1 MFGAGAL
8 GSLLGGLLSSHHSVT
23 LIGRAPHVAAI
34 RERGLRI
41 RGMTSRTCSLQAH
54 EGVPSDARP
63 DLVVLTTKA
72 YDTVAAMDDLRPF
85 HRDALFVSFQNGMGN
100 EEAMAARADRV
111 LGGVTSYGATLP
123 EPGVVNHAGVG
134 DTAVG
139 AFQGTTEGH
148 ARAVADAF
156 TAAGIETRVSTDIR
170 RDLWMKLLVNC
181 GINPLTAVSGV
192 PNGAL
197 LEIRELKR
205 TMERAVLEAATV
217 AAAEGIEV
225 APDEAVAQTAEVA
238 RRTAK
243 NRSSMLTDVE
253 HGRRTEIDAITGY
266 VVARAKAHGLE
277 VPVSET
283 LMSLVRGLER
293 RPRL

>member
-1 MFGAGAL
+1 
-8 GSLLGGLLSSHHSVT
+8 
-23 LIGRAPHVAAI
+23 
-34 RERGLRI
+34 
-41 RGMTSRTCSLQAH
+41 
-54 EGVPSDARP
+54 
-63 DLVVLTTKA
+63 
-72 YDTVAAMDDLRPF
+72 
-85 HRDALFVSFQNGMGN
+85 
-100 EEAMAARADRV
+100 
-111 LGGVTSYGATLP
+111 
-123 EPGVVNHAGVG
+123 
-134 DTAVG
+134 
-139 AFQGTTEGH
+139 
-148 ARAVADAF
+148 
-156 TAAGIETRVSTDIR
+156 
-170 RDLWMKLLVNC
+170 MKLLVNC